1 MTRQTKSLTVTAVA
15 AALSV
20 VLLYLGSLFPSG
32 QAGFAAVACLLGIAV
47 VIACGLGWG
56 VLHYVAAGALALLL
70 LPDKTVALLYAV
82 FFGYYPVI
90 KSLAERCHG
99 RPLEWGIKLAVF
111 NAALTVL
118 LFALR
123 AAFLPERAADLPTA
137 AVYLLLNVVF
147 VVFDIGLSRLIV
159 FYENR
164 IAKYLK
170 KR

>member
-1 MTRQTKSLTVTAVA
+1 MTRRTKSLTVTAVA

-20 VLLYLGSLFPSG
+20 VLLYLGSLFPTG

-56 VLHYVAAGALALLL
+56 VMHYVAAGALALLL

-137 AVYLLLNVVF
+137 VIYLLLNVVF